1 MIFVAILSKTI
12 KTFWTLTRQIAYL
25 INIESINSLVRQILT
40 RFMFP
45 HCSGTGKPVNP
56 DQCMTAF
63 EDGMNTCA
71 QRTLNMDMKV
81 ILMVLNGQ
89 TLPPGQD
96 AATMKKTICG

>member
-1 MIFVAILSKTI
+1 MNTQIIIIIKSADIDTFLS
-12 KTFWTLTRQIAYL
+12 
-25 INIESINSLVRQILT
+25 
-40 RFMFP
+40 M
-45 HCSGTGKPVNP
+45 SGTGKPINP

-71 QRTLNMDMKV
+71 QKTLNMDMKV

-96 AATMKKTICG
+96 SASLKKSICG